1 MSQNINPNDE
11 SSVLSSFTAKEKQAL
26 YQHLRATMA
35 VDRDFNARERTVIE
49 DIMEEVGLSDVEKQ
63 AASQL
68 GKDESLAVLRAM
80 DDSKKG
86 QLGDFMARVIYADR
100 KILPIEET
108 FFSYCQ
114 YLLGLPDKDY

>member
-1 MSQNINPNDE
+1 
-11 SSVLSSFTAKEKQAL
+11 
-26 YQHLRATMA
+26 
-35 VDRDFNARERTVIE
+35 
-49 DIMEEVGLSDVEKQ
+49 MEEVGLSDVEKQ